1 VHYRCIAI
9 LLGTVVDGKAVGAR
23 AAVAPW
29 SEIAKG
35 LAEPPVCISLAPRH
49 CSVKVLAMETS
60 TLTIKGQVTIPAE
73 VRRRMGL
80 KPGDRVGFVLGDG
93 EVRLVRQ
100 ETRIEAAFGLVKP
113 SISLTTEQ
121 IDDVIRHRS
130 SE

>member
-1 VHYRCIAI
+1 
-9 LLGTVVDGKAVGAR
+9 
-23 AAVAPW
+23 
-29 SEIAKG
+29 
-35 LAEPPVCISLAPRH
+35 
-49 CSVKVLAMETS
+49 METS

-80 KPGDRVGFVLGDG
+80 QPGDRVAFVLGDG
-93 EVRLVRQ
+93 DVPLVRQ

-121 IDDVIRHRS
+121 IDDVIRQRS